1 MEERTTIPYI
11 VHEGTMVRMERQ
23 IKRITVALIVT
34 VILMFVSNA
43 LWLYAWTQ
51 YDYTSTQSVDIDG
64 KQGNANYVE
73 NGGSIVNGTDT
84 DNKSSDQK
92 KKVR

>member
-1 MEERTTIPYI
+1 MEDKTTIPYI

-23 IKRITVALIVT
+23 IRRITVALIISI
-34 VILMFVSNA
+34 ILMFVSNA
-43 LWLYAWTQ
+43 LWLYFWTQ
-51 YDYTSTQSVDIDG
+51 YDYTSTSTQTVDIDG

-84 DNKSSDQK
+84 SEKGSD
-92 KKVR
+92 

>member
-23 IKRITVALIVT
+23 IRRITIALIIS

-43 LWLYAWTQ
+43 LWLYAWMQ
-51 YDYTSTQSVDIDG
+51 YDYTGETTTTRITQDGQGINTIGAGNVTEISTEDG
-64 KQGNANYVE
+64 QE
-73 NGGSIVNGTDT
+73 NKT
-84 DNKSSDQK
+84 KE
-92 KKVR
+92 VR

>member
-1 MEERTTIPYI
+1 MEDKTTIPYI

-84 DNKSSDQK
+84 DNKSSN
-92 KKVR
+92 

>member
-43 LWLYAWTQ
+43 LWLYAWVQ
-51 YDYTSTQSVDIDG
+51 YDYTGETTTTRITQDGQGINTIGDGNVTEISTEDG
-64 KQGNANYVE
+64 QE
-73 NGGSIVNGTDT
+73 NTN
-84 DNKSSDQK
+84 K
-92 KKVR
+92 KKR

>member
-1 MEERTTIPYI
+1 MEDKTTIPYI

-23 IKRITVALIVT
+23 IRRITVALIIS
-34 VILMFVSNA
+34 VILMFISNA

-51 YDYTSTQSVDIDG
+51 YDYSSSVDIDG

-84 DNKSSDQK
+84 DNKGSD
-92 KKVR
+92 

>member
-43 LWLYAWTQ
+43 LWLYAWVQ
-51 YDYTSTQSVDIDG
+51 YDYTGETATTRITQDGQGINTIGDGNVTEISTEDG
-64 KQGNANYVE
+64 QE
-73 NGGSIVNGTDT
+73 DT
-84 DNKSSDQK
+84 NQK
-92 KKVR
+92 KR

>member
-51 YDYTSTQSVDIDG
+51 YDYTSTSTQTVDIDG

-84 DNKSSDQK
+84 SENGSD
-92 KKVR
+92 

>member
-34 VILMFVSNA
+34 VILMFVSNV
-43 LWLYAWTQ
+43 LWLYAWMQ
-51 YDYTSTQSVDIDG
+51 YDYTSTSSQTVDIDG

-84 DNKSSDQK
+84 SKKGSD
-92 KKVR
+92 

>member
-1 MEERTTIPYI
+1 MEDKTTIPYI

-43 LWLYAWTQ
+43 LWLYAWVQ
-51 YDYTSTQSVDIDG
+51 YDYTGETATTRITQDGQGINTIGDGNVTEISTEDG
-64 KQGNANYVE
+64 QE
-73 NGGSIVNGTDT
+73 DT
-84 DNKSSDQK
+84 NQK
-92 KKVR
+92 KR

>member
-1 MEERTTIPYI
+1 MEDKTTIPYI

-23 IKRITVALIVT
+23 IRRITIALIVAI
-34 VILMFVSNA
+34 ILMFVSNA

-84 DNKSSDQK
+84 DNKSSD
-92 KKVR
+92 

>member
-11 VHEGTMVRMERQ
+11 VHEGIMVRMERQ

-84 DNKSSDQK
+84 DNKSSN
-92 KKVR
+92 

>member
-1 MEERTTIPYI
+1 MEDKTIPYI

-23 IKRITVALIVT
+23 IRRCTVALIIA

-43 LWLYAWTQ
+43 LWLYAWMQ

-73 NGGSIVNGTDT
+73 NGGSIVKGTDT
-84 DNKSSDQK
+84 NNESSD
-92 KKVR
+92 

>member
-84 DNKSSDQK
+84 DNKSSN
-92 KKVR
+92 

>member
-1 MEERTTIPYI
+1 MEDKTTIPYI

-23 IKRITVALIVT
+23 IRRITIALIIA

-43 LWLYAWTQ
+43 LWLYAWVQ
-51 YDYTSTQSVDIDG
+51 YDYSGTTTQTVDIDG
-64 KQGNANYVE
+64 KQGNANYDE

-84 DNKSSDQK
+84 DNKGTD
-92 KKVR
+92 

>member
-84 DNKSSDQK
+84 DNKGTD
-92 KKVR
+92 

>member
-43 LWLYAWTQ
+43 LWLWAWVQ
-51 YDYTSTQSVDIDG
+51 YDYTGKTTTTRITQDGQGINTIGDGNVTEISTEDG
-64 KQGNANYVE
+64 QE
-73 NGGSIVNGTDT
+73 NKT
-84 DNKSSDQK
+84 KEE
-92 KKVR
+92 R

>member
-1 MEERTTIPYI
+1 MEDKTIPYI
-11 VHEGTMVRMERQ
+11 VHEGIMVRMERQ
-23 IKRITVALIVT
+23 IRRIAVALIIA

-84 DNKSSDQK
+84 DNKSSE
-92 KKVR
+92 

>member
-1 MEERTTIPYI
+1 MEDKTTIPYI

-23 IKRITVALIVT
+23 IRRITVALIIS
-34 VILMFVSNA
+34 VILMFISNA

-51 YDYTSTQSVDIDG
+51 YDYSSTQSVDIDG

-84 DNKSSDQK
+84 DNKGSD
-92 KKVR
+92 

>member
-1 MEERTTIPYI
+1 MEDKTTIPYI

-43 LWLYAWTQ
+43 LWLYAWAQ
-51 YDYTSTQSVDIDG
+51 YDYTSTSTQTVDIDG

-73 NGGSIVNGTDT
+73 NGGSIVNGTD
-84 DNKSSDQK
+84 KSKKGSD
-92 KKVR
+92 